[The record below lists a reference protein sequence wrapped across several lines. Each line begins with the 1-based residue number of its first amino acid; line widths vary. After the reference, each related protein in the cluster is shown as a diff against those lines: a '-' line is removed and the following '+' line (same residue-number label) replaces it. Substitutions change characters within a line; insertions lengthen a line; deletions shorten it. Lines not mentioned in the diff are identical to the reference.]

1 MCSAADVCI
10 LGPKTSTGEDVAEFH
25 VHGSRAVVDC
35 LSDALAKF
43 DNVRPAKAGE
53 FTKR

>member
-1 MCSAADVCI
+1 MINNLYC
-10 LGPKTSTGEDVAEFH
+10 LGPKTSTGEDVAEFY

-35 LSDALAKF
+35 LLEALAQF
-43 DNVRPAKAGE
+43 DDMQPAKPGE